1 MLLPNKL
8 FSYEES
14 ILSRFP
20 VMLSVLEEK
29 PMRVSELYK
38 KMNDYVESVN
48 DFIEIL
54 DCLYALGQIE
64 LDGEE
69 GVLKYVI

>member
-29 PMRVSELYK
+29 PMRVNELYK

-54 DCLYALGQIE
+54 DCLYALGKIE

>member
-20 VMLSVLEEK
+20 IVLSMLKEK
-29 PMRVSELYK
+29 PMDIRQLYK
-38 KMNDYVESVN
+38 KLRDYVESVN

-54 DCLYALGQIE
+54 DCLYALGKVE

-69 GVLKYVI
+69 GVLKYVV

>member
-20 VMLSVLEEK
+20 LVLSLLQEK

-38 KMNDYVESVN
+38 KLNDYVESVN

-54 DCLYALGQIE
+54 DCLYALGKIE
-64 LDGEE
+64 LNGEE
-69 GVLKYVI
+69 GVLKYVV

>member
-54 DCLYALGQIE
+54 DCLYALGKIE

>member
-20 VMLSVLEEK
+20 VVLSVLEEK

-38 KMNDYVESVN
+38 KLNDYFESVN

-54 DCLYALGQIE
+54 DCLYALGKIE
-64 LDGEE
+64 LNGEE
-69 GVLKYVI
+69 GVLKYVV

>member
-20 VMLSVLEEK
+20 IVLSVFEEK
-29 PMRVSELYK
+29 PTRVSELYK
-38 KMNDYVESVN
+38 KLSDYVESVN

-54 DCLYALGQIE
+54 DCLYALGKIE

>member
-20 VMLSVLEEK
+20 LVLSMLQEK

-38 KMNDYVESVN
+38 RLNDYVESVN

-54 DCLYALGQIE
+54 DCLYALGKIE
-64 LDGEE
+64 SDGEE

>member
-20 VMLSVLEEK
+20 LVLSMLQEK

-38 KMNDYVESVN
+38 KLNDYVESVN

-54 DCLYALGQIE
+54 DCLYALGKIE
-64 LDGEE
+64 LNGEE
-69 GVLKYVI
+69 GVLKYVV

>member
-54 DCLYALGQIE
+54 DCLYALGKIE

-69 GVLKYVI
+69 GVLKYVT

>member
-14 ILSRFP
+14 VLSRFP

-29 PMRVSELYK
+29 LMRVSELYK

-54 DCLYALGQIE
+54 DCLYALGKIE